1 MDELTIFWFR
11 RDLRLQ
17 DNAGLYYAL
26 HENKNIL
33 PIFIFDKTIL
43 NQLEDKSDRR
53 VDFIHQAVDSI
64 NKELKSIDSSLQT
77 FYDTPLEVFKKLI
90 NDHKI
95 KNVYANHDYEPYA
108 NERDEEIKKILE
120 SNNIAFKT
128 YKDQCVFEKN
138 EVTKDDGKPYTVF
151 TPYSNKWKKKLT
163 GFYYK
168 A

>member
-26 HENKNIL
+26 RENKNIL

-64 NKELKSIDSSLQT
+64 NKELKSIDSSLQI
-77 FYDTPLEVFKKLI
+77 FYDNPNNMLQPVFLYQKQTP
-90 NDHKI
+90 
-95 KNVYANHDYEPYA
+95 
-108 NERDEEIKKILE
+108 
-120 SNNIAFKT
+120 
-128 YKDQCVFEKN
+128 
-138 EVTKDDGKPYTVF
+138 
-151 TPYSNKWKKKLT
+151 
-163 GFYYK
+163 
-168 A
+168 